1 MNSRWAIF
9 ALPLLLLAS
18 PAIAQDAQADNPRFQ
33 DASPQRPDAQ
43 ARESQT
49 PTAPR
54 DSQQDRA
61 PQDAAPEKPLT
72 DAEKRALAL
81 KAREAAELRVEQDMV
96 TMTSLVEA
104 LAKNLG
110 QIHYLRTL
118 CFGLN
123 DQKWRDYGQRMME
136 VESGGDTDRHRQLVR
151 AFNAGYYQEKDRH
164 TECSREVSADVAAL
178 AENGRHIS
186 SMLGDPYRER

>member
-1 MNSRWAIF
+1 MMSRLAMF
-9 ALPLLLLAS
+9 AMPLFLLAA
-18 PAIAQDAQADNPRFQ
+18 PAAAQDAQANDPRYQ
-33 DASPQRPDAQ
+33 DAQPQRQDVQRQNTQAQEAQPDA
-43 ARESQT
+43 AK
-49 PTAPR
+49 
-54 DSQQDRA
+54 
-61 PQDAAPEKPLT
+61 PETVKPLT
-72 DAEKRALAL
+72 EAERIALAA
-81 KAREAAELRVEQDMV
+81 KAREAAELRVERDMV

-104 LAKNLG
+104 LSKNLG

-136 VESGGDTDRHRQLVR
+136 VEAAGDTDRHRQLVR

-164 TECSREVSADVAAL
+164 TECSRDVSADVAAL